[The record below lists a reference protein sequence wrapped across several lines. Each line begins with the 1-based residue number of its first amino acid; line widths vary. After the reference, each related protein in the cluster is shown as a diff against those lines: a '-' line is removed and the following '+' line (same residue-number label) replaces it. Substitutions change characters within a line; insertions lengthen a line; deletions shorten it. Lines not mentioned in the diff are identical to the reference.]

1 MAIQIEKVILWRSGK
16 GGESVEYDFVPGKL
30 NIILGGHACG
40 KTTFLK
46 IIDYSLGGDTSHIDA
61 HIEENLS
68 WVGVILQASNAR
80 HLFARAVP
88 NPGRVA
94 SPRCYHETFPLDVV
108 YEIPTDLEANT
119 TDDNVSKILTAIVC
133 GRPATVSDGEKTPLP
148 FSVPKSIALQGYATI
163 TNETRLFDNQDIK
176 TVKKWLPFVLG
187 IERPEQIELKLEL
200 ENKKSLK
207 ANLTQESN
215 IIKKVLSE
223 WAEELQIKLG
233 VARSMRLYMPKHP
246 SQDVPKDLTNILTEA
261 NLLLS
266 STKGS
271 LILPEIDGMAHEQSA
286 AAIQRL
292 MEETDEISYG
302 IGILQRKLEQIEEMA
317 ATLQRF
323 GDAAEKTSE
332 RLQIVRWLREK
343 WEPNQ
348 MRFFNVCD
356 EQTEQ
361 EAKNAF
367 RTVLNALQ
375 SYEDTISNTSK
386 RDYFN
391 HQINERRQNLR
402 AQIGAQ
408 QKRLAQKNEQI
419 KRYCKEDRI
428 IDDAIKLQQRAF
440 DLIGEVKAIV
450 RLAES
455 TGGNDLENQIS
466 KLTQEIENLDVR
478 YKNGVLEEAQRRQD
492 YLESIAN
499 RTHEL
504 LQGLHVSQRQKS
516 CTLVFDI
523 AKVDLILKFAKGV
536 TRLSKESA
544 SSYHIA
550 FHVALTCAIVEHFV
564 GHHGASGLGF
574 VIYDEPSRS
583 EDADAANK
591 RSDEVGHAV
600 YQTLIQS
607 VAHSEYGWQPIVID
621 TATKDTACKGLSERD
636 YHVIEFKAGE
646 GILPKDW
653 ISDNEIKR

>member
-16 GGESVEYDFVPGKL
+16 GGETVEYDFVPGKL

-68 WVGVILQASNAR
+68 WVGVILRASNAR
-80 HLFARAVP
+80 HLFARTVP
-88 NPGRVA
+88 IPGRVA
-94 SPRCYHETFPLDVV
+94 SSRCHHEIFPLDVV
-108 YEIPTDLEANT
+108 YDIPTDLEANT
-119 TDDNVSKILTAIVC
+119 TDGNISKILTAIVC
-133 GRPATVSDGEKTPLP
+133 GRPATISDGEKTPLP

-163 TNETRLFDNQDIK
+163 TNEARLFDDQDIK
-176 TVKKWLPFVLG
+176 AVKKWLPFVLG

-200 ENKKSLK
+200 ESKKSLR

-215 IIKKVLSE
+215 IIKKVLAK
-223 WAEELQIKLG
+223 WAEDLQIKLG
-233 VARSMRLYMPKHP
+233 IARSMRLYAPKEP
-246 SQDVPKDLTNILTEA
+246 GKDVPKDLTNILTEA
-261 NLLLS
+261 KLLLS
-266 STKGS
+266 STNGK
-271 LILPEIDGMAHEQSA
+271 IVLPEIDEKAHEQSA

-292 MEETDEISYG
+292 MNEADEISYS
-302 IGILQRKLEQIEEMA
+302 IGILQRKLDQIEEMA
-317 ATLQRF
+317 ASLQRF

-356 EQTEQ
+356 GQTEQ
-361 EAKNAF
+361 EAKDAF

-391 HQINERRQNLR
+391 HQINVRRQNLR
-402 AQIGAQ
+402 TQIGAQ
-408 QKRLAQKNEQI
+408 QKRLAKKNEQI
-419 KRYCKEDRI
+419 TRYCKEDSV
-428 IDDAIKLQQRAF
+428 IDNAVKLQQRAF

-450 RLAES
+450 QLAET

-466 KLTQEIENLDVR
+466 KLDQEIEKLDER
-478 YKNGVLEEAQRRQD
+478 YKNGVLEESQRRQD
-492 YLESIAN
+492 YLKSIAN

-516 CTLVFDI
+516 CTLEFDI
-523 AKVDLILKFAKGV
+523 AKIDLILKFAKSV

-564 GHHGASGLGF
+564 AHRGTGGLGF

-583 EDADAANK
+583 EDADAADK
-591 RSDEVGHAV
+591 HSDEVGHAV

-607 VAHSEYGWQPIVID
+607 VTHSEHGWQPIVID
-621 TATKDTACKGLSERD
+621 TATRDTACKGLSEKD

-646 GILPKDW
+646 GILPNNW
-653 ISDNEIKR
+653 IQGQ